1 MRDERILQ
9 TLKDLEELENQPDLE
24 EGLWRISFET
34 GMLFNVLLRHSGA
47 KRILE
52 VGTSSGYS
60 TLFLA
65 EAARA
70 NGGKVTTCEMSE
82 FKIKLARETFE
93 KAGLTE
99 YIELVEGNA
108 LEKIDE
114 LEGPWDFVF
123 LDGMK
128 DEYTFYLASLW
139 PKMRPGGLVVADN
152 MLSHD
157 GYIGIEAYKFTVDLL
172 DDAANVLVPVGSGD
186 LFTCKLDE
194 EAEDKEE
201 GEGDEDKDK

>member
-1 MRDERILQ
+1 MEASVLKDERIKQALQ
-9 TLKDLEELENQPDLE
+9 DLEELENDPDLE
-24 EGLWRISFET
+24 EGLWRITYDT
-34 GMLFNVLLRHSGA
+34 GMLFNLILRHSGA

-70 NGGKVTTCEMSE
+70 NGGQVVTCEMSP

-93 KAGLTE
+93 KAGLAP

-108 LEKIDE
+108 LEKVEE

-128 DEYTFYLASLW
+128 DEYMFYLAAVW
-139 PKMRPGGLVVADN
+139 PKLRPGALVVADN
-152 MLSHD
+152 MLSHQ
-157 GYIGIEAYKFTVDLL
+157 GIMGIEAYKFTVDML
-172 DDAANVLVPVGSGD
+172 DDASDVTVQIGSGD
-186 LFTCKLDE
+186 HVTLKSE
-194 EAEDKEE
+194 
-201 GEGDEDKDK
+201 

>member
-1 MRDERILQ
+1 
-9 TLKDLEELENQPDLE
+9 
-24 EGLWRISFET
+24 LWRITYDT
-34 GMLFNVLLRHSGA
+34 GMMFNLILRHSGA

-70 NGGKVTTCEMSE
+70 NGGQVVTCEMSP
-82 FKIKLARETFE
+82 FKIQLARETFE
-93 KAGLTE
+93 KAGLSS

-108 LEKIDE
+108 LEKVEE

-128 DEYTFYLASLW
+128 DEYMFYLAAVW
-139 PKMRPGGLVVADN
+139 PKLRPGALVVADN
-152 MLSHD
+152 MLSHK
-157 GYIGIEAYKFTVDLL
+157 GVMGIEAYKFTVDML
-172 DDAANVLVPVGSGD
+172 DDAASVTVPIGSGD
-186 LFTCKLDE
+186 HFTLKTE
-194 EAEDKEE
+194 
-201 GEGDEDKDK
+201 